1 MNIDSD
7 QPFRLFVYGTLL
19 PGQGNYR
26 LIERHVR
33 STRPATIQGVLV
45 DLGAFPAL
53 ILGEGIVKGMLL
65 ELDDK
70 AMAITDRLEG
80 FHPGDDQSLYLR
92 KEVIVQLDD
101 GQEVQAWTY
110 ESANPSAIGD
120 RRGLAVGR
128 QCGTHVHAWQN
139 SCGGS
144 VDL

>member
-19 PGQGNYR
+19 PGEGNHR

-33 STRPATIQGVLV
+33 SARPATITGVLV

-53 ILGEGIVKGMLL
+53 IPGDGIVRGVVL
-65 ELDDK
+65 ELASE

-80 FHPGDDQSLYLR
+80 YHSGDDHSLYVR
-92 KEVIVQLDD
+92 KEVSVQLDD

-110 ESANPSAIGD
+110 EYADPSTIAERPRLVLDATLGKPIF
-120 RRGLAVGR
+120 
-128 QCGTHVHAWQN
+128 AWHGQP
-139 SCGGS
+139 
-144 VDL
+144 DPRH